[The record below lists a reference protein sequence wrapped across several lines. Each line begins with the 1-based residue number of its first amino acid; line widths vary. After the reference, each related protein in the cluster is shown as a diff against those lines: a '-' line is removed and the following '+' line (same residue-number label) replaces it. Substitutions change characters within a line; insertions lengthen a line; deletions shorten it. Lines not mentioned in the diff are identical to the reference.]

1 MPVKEV
7 KAERED
13 EAEIVE
19 LAKKIK
25 EANKARANQV
35 TNRYIVVSLFF
46 VRYKTKNGIS
56 RFKFNCRM
64 KLEIKLSRKKSDVK
78 KGPLKIRG
86 KYFLKPFL

>member
-46 VRYKTKNGIS
+46 VRYKTKN
-56 RFKFNCRM
+56 
-64 KLEIKLSRKKSDVK
+64 E
-78 KGPLKIRG
+78 
-86 KYFLKPFL
+86 